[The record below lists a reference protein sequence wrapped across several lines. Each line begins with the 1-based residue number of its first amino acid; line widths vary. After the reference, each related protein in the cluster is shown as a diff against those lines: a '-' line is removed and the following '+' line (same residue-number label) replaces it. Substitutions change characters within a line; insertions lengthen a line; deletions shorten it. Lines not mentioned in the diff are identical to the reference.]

1 MLTTILALVVSA
13 TIDSTTLFIGD
24 QTDLHLRATCEVG
37 EQVQLPVLA
46 EQLVDGIEIL
56 DRTIVDTTTLNDGR
70 VQYNQYLTLT
80 SFTDSLFYIAPLPF
94 VSGDDTVWSE
104 SMMLNVVQPFEMD
117 STDMAITDIKGI
129 YKAPI
134 WWWGVLRW
142 VLLALA
148 IAGVGVGGYY
158 LISYLQSRLAKRDE
172 DNLPIEPLRPADEV
186 ALEKLDV
193 IREQK
198 IWQTGQVKEY
208 HTQLTDVVR
217 EYIARRFEVSSTEQ
231 TSDETL
237 RALRPLLNE
246 QRDLYE
252 QLRKMLS
259 LADLVKFAKYAP
271 LLNENDMNL
280 VSAIEF
286 INQTKVE
293 VDPNEKPAP
302 TEITIEE
309 KRSKRTKVA
318 LIIGIVTL
326 VVLAMDLV
334 FEGLMNGIYS
344 LLG

>member
-80 SFTDSLFYIAPLPF
+80 SFSDSLFYIAPLPF

-104 SMMLNVVQPFEMD
+104 SLMLNVVQPFEMD
-117 STDMAITDIKGI
+117 STDLAITDIKGI
-129 YKAPI
+129 YRAPI
-134 WWWGVLRW
+134 WWWGILRW

-158 LISYLQSRLAKRDE
+158 LITYLQSRAGKSE
-172 DNLPIEPLRPADEV
+172 DAAEPSEPLRPAEEV
-186 ALEKLDV
+186 ALEKLDA
-193 IREQK
+193 IREEK
-198 IWQTGQVKEY
+198 IWQTGLVKEY

-237 RALRPLLNE
+237 RAIRPLLNE
-246 QRDLYE
+246 KKDLYE
-252 QLRKMLS
+252 
-259 LADLVKFAKYAP
+259 
-271 LLNENDMNL
+271 
-280 VSAIEF
+280 
-286 INQTKVE
+286 
-293 VDPNEKPAP
+293 
-302 TEITIEE
+302 
-309 KRSKRTKVA
+309 
-318 LIIGIVTL
+318 
-326 VVLAMDLV
+326 
-334 FEGLMNGIYS
+334 
-344 LLG
+344 